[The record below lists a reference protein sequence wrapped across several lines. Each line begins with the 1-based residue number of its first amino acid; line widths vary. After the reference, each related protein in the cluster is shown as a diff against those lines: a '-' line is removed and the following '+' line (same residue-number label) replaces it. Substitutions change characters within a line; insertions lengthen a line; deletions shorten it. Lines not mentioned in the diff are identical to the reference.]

1 MSYNRRDRAWRL
13 WWWGVCCISTLAFS
27 LSGEPSSA
35 QPVTDSAPNGG
46 HATLVDALGDTLEA
60 ANYPDRIVS
69 LSPSLTE
76 SLFALGVAR
85 DRIVGVTRYCDYPEQ
100 AKNCPQ
106 VGGIVDPSLEAIQRS
121 RPDLVLVT
129 RGNPL
134 ETIDRLRALGLSV
147 FALDDRT
154 DLEGVRRMVS
164 TLAAVVGPNNPE
176 LANGLIQ
183 RFWNE
188 LRAFRAWSDSLP
200 ASTRPAVLFVD
211 PENMGWSA
219 GPGSHVDDLIR
230 LAGGTNVVTGAEA
243 WPRYSPEAILTED
256 PDLLLFALPDGMSEA
271 DALARFASEPGM
283 GNLRAVRERR
293 FCCIP
298 SGTLMR
304 PGPRSLDALEKLAAC
319 TQPDQPRPEVR
330 RRTRR
335 S

>member
-1 MSYNRRDRAWRL
+1 VRYERSVETWRL
-13 WWWGVCCISTLAFS
+13 WLSGFCCLAALAFS
-27 LSGEPSSA
+27 LSGRPTSA
-35 QPVTDSAPNGG
+35 QSAAELAPNGG
-46 HATLVDALGDTLEA
+46 HAALVDALGDTLA
-60 ANYPDRIVS
+60 AERYPDRIIS

-85 DRIVGVTRYCDYPEQ
+85 GRIVGVTRYCDYPEQ

-106 VGGIVDPSLEAIQRS
+106 IGGIVDPSLEAIQRS

-164 TLAAVVGPNNPE
+164 TLAAVVGPNDPE
-176 LANGLIQ
+176 KANQLIQ

-188 LRAFRAWSDSLP
+188 LRAFRAWSDSIP
-200 ASTRPAVLFVD
+200 ESTRPTVLFVD
-211 PENMGWSA
+211 PENLGWSA

-230 LAGGTNVVTGAEA
+230 LAGGTNAVTGAEA
-243 WPRYSPEAILTED
+243 WPRYSPEAVLTAN
-256 PDLLLFALPDGMSEA
+256 PDLLLLALPDGMSEA

-283 GNLRAVRERR
+283 GNLRAVRESRI
-293 FCCIP
+293 CCLP
-298 SGTLMR
+298 SATLMR

-319 TQPDQPRPEVR
+319 TQPDLPRPKVP

>member
-1 MSYNRRDRAWRL
+1 MTCNRSGEARRL
-13 WWWGVCCISTLAFS
+13 WWWAVCCFSTLAFS
-27 LSGEPSSA
+27 LSGEATFA
-35 QPVTDSAPNGG
+35 QRVADSAPNGG
-46 HATLVDALGDTLEA
+46 HAAIVDALGDTLAA
-60 ANYPDRIVS
+60 ANYPERIVS

-85 DRIVGVTRYCDYPEQ
+85 GRIVGVTRYCDFPEQ

-134 ETIDRLRALGLSV
+134 ETIDRLRALGLNV

-164 TLAAVVGPNNPE
+164 TLAAVVGPNDPE
-176 LANGLIQ
+176 RANELIQ

-188 LRAFRAWSDSLP
+188 LRASRAWSDSLP
-200 ASTRPAVLFVD
+200 EATRPSVLFVD
-211 PENMGWSA
+211 PENLGWSA
-219 GPGSHVDDLIR
+219 GPGSHVHDLIQ
-230 LAGGTNVVTGAEA
+230 LAGGTNVVTGADP
-243 WPRYSPEAILTED
+243 WPRYSSEAVLTANPE
-256 PDLLLFALPDGMSEA
+256 LLLFALPEGMSEA
-271 DALARFASEPGM
+271 DALARFSSEPGM
-283 GNLRAVRERR
+283 GNLRAVREPRV
-293 FCCIP
+293 CYIP

-304 PGPRSLDALEKLAAC
+304 PGPRSLDALEKLATC
-319 TQPDQPRPEVR
+319 TQPDRPRPEVR